1 MYRLYSNHVELE
13 SAPCGDERNDSV
25 VKRSASRSIT
35 NLQEPN
41 DALLQRLKLKSEI
54 TLPETPKDSLKYR
67 TTLGNPSKSHLL
79 VSLKSDELIFPEELG
94 IVHAH
99 YAR

>member
-25 VKRSASRSIT
+25 VKCSQSLIT

-41 DALLQRLKLKSEI
+41 DALLQRVKLKSEI
-54 TLPETPKDSLKYR
+54 TLPQPPEDSLKYR
-67 TTLGNPSKSHLL
+67 TTPGNPSKSHLL
-79 VSLKSDELIFPEELG
+79 VSLKSDELIFT
-94 IVHAH
+94 
-99 YAR
+99 